1 MKGYKIVPILLML
14 VLLLGLATV
23 GYATADEDAQVII
36 AVSAQTYQAQAGEEV
51 TFVVELEKNTGFAH
65 MVMDIRYDPLAMTYV
80 SHSFD
85 GVLTEATFTANSSG
99 ESAIVIT
106 VDAAT
111 AGEALNGTGQLMTV
125 TFRVAETFEGTTQVS
140 AMPQSLVDVQGE
152 AITAYLGGGCD
163 MECTAPQ
170 HIHTE
175 ETIPASPAT
184 CTEPGWTEGVKC
196 AECGEILTAPQYIA
210 PNGHTPDEAVQ
221 ENVIP
226 ATCQADGS
234 YESVVY
240 CSVCNEE
247 MSRETVAIPT
257 TGEHNYAAEQERVE
271 PTCTED
277 GYVIR
282 SCECGETQTETLPAT
297 GHMEVMD
304 AAVEPTCTESGLT
317 EGCHCEVCGE
327 VIVAQETVEALG
339 HTAGEEVKENEV
351 PVSCQTDGSYDRVV
365 YCTVCEGEVSRKT
378 IYIPTTGE
386 HNYAT
391 EQDRVEP
398 TCTVDGHVVMAC
410 GCGETQNVTLPAV
423 GHTEVVDAAVE
434 ATCTEP
440 GLTEGS
446 HCEVCGETVVAQKE
460 SPAKGHAEMKLAGY
474 AATCTEPGLTD
485 GTVCSECGIILV
497 AQEQTP
503 LADHSEEFLP
513 GYAPTCKETGM
524 TDGSACAICGEVFVE
539 QVEIPMIDHTPVEV
553 AAKAATCSE
562 TGHTAGTKCE
572 VCGDILSGCTKLQKL
587 AHTEVVLEAREP
599 TCNMEGWTEGR
610 YCSVCGEIT
619 LKQLVVA
626 KVDHTPETI
635 PAVEPTCSEV
645 GWTEGSRCA
654 VCSEVLEDPQQIPTV
669 AHEAVAIDGQPATCT
684 ATGLTQGQQC
694 GRCGTI
700 LEPQQEIPMLD
711 HQYAYSCDPDCEYC
725 GAARASL
732 QHEYGNWIV
741 VREATEES
749 TGEHART
756 CKNCGHKETRIISPL
771 VAEKTNRGL
780 LLGIAYTVMAAS
792 AAGII
797 FVLRKRRKA

>member
-1 MKGYKIVPILLML
+1 MKKMYKIML
-14 VLLLGLATV
+14 TVLVALTLCLTMTAFAAEGEMALTLEPAAT
-23 GYATADEDAQVII
+23 T
-36 AVSAQTYQAQAGEEV
+36 VSNGQTFEV
-51 TFVVELEKNTGFAH
+51 TFSVAENPGFRQAEFSLHYDAAALQVQSVNTDFCAFAADTLS
-65 MVMDIRYDPLAMTYV
+65 VN
-80 SHSFD
+80 
-85 GVLTEATFTANSSG
+85 TETAG
-99 ESAIVIT
+99 VIT
-106 VDAAT
+106 VNVAAMSET
-111 AGEALNGTGQLMTV
+111 EGEHTATGQVFTVCFQVAEEFAGEV
-125 TFRVAETFEGTTQVS
+125 TLSTATTLVVAE
-140 AMPQSLVDVQGE
+140 GE
-152 AITAYLGGGCD
+152 AVVQEATCVVTV
-163 MECTAPQ
+163 EAPAA
-170 HIHTE
+170 HVHTE

-247 MSRETVAIPT
+247 MNRETVAIPT

-398 TCTVDGHVVMAC
+398 TCTVDGYVVMAC

-446 HCEVCGETVVAQKE
+446 HCEVCGETVVAQEE

-700 LEPQQEIPMLD
+700 LEPQQEIPVLD

-771 VAEKTNRGL
+771 VAEETNRGL
-780 LLGIAYTVMAAS
+780 LLGIAYAVMAAS